1 MYLWNTNQLVADFN
15 DGNVSQKETM
25 KYLLTV
31 LLFMLLGSFILDFI
45 PNDDLSD
52 KETMYLYI
60 EYLMVTIVT
69 ILGVYFCYEKNQKV
83 DAKNFIERF
92 ICFSLPVA
100 IKSFVLVTLLFI
112 AMAVVRE
119 LIKTGGADLYLSDPK
134 NILKYSIFYELFF
147 YFGIHKAIGKIHN
160 NEVSKKI
167 E

>member
-1 MYLWNTNQLVADFN
+1 MYLWKTNQLIADFN

-31 LLFMLLGSFILDFI
+31 SLFMLLGSFIVELFPSDE
-45 PNDDLSD
+45 LSD
-52 KETMYLYI
+52 QETMYLYI
-60 EYLMVTIVT
+60 QYLLITIVT
-69 ILGVYFCYEKNQKV
+69 FLGIYFCYEKNQKA

-119 LIKTGGADLYLSDPK
+119 LIKEGGADIYLSDPK
-134 NILKYSIFYELFF
+134 NILKYSIFYELLF
-147 YFGIHKAIGKIHN
+147 YFGIYKAIGKLQDT
-160 NEVSKKI
+160 ESTPQLA
-167 E
+167 